1 MDPIASPYRASRE
14 QLAVAIHHNEA
25 LSREGALER
34 LFTYLFSGLVYPQI
48 WEDPVV
54 DMDALCINRRDHVV
68 AIASGGC
75 NVASYLVAQPAQIT
89 AVDLNAAHIALN
101 KMKLAAI
108 QHVPSHGSLL
118 RFFGDAAD
126 PRNIAIYEQHVAPHL
141 DATSRAYWEDH
152 SLVRGKRIA
161 QFGKGFYR
169 HGLLGTFIGA
179 IHFLARIHGYDLRR
193 VLEARTMEDQ
203 REAYDRNVAPL
214 FKKPLI
220 KWLAGQ
226 PASLYGLGIPPA
238 QYRTLAGDHKEG
250 MIGAL
255 RARVEKLAYGF
266 PLADNYFAWQA
277 FGRSYS
283 KNPDGPLP
291 PYLQAANFEV
301 VRSNAGRVQVLHTS
315 MTTHLASL
323 PAASA
328 DCFVLLD
335 AQDWMNDADL
345 NALWAQI
352 SRTARPGA
360 RVIFRTAADE
370 PLLPGRLNAE
380 ILDLWRKDEA
390 RSAALHARD
399 RSAIYGGFHL
409 YQLKGTA

>member
-1 MDPIASPYRASRE
+1 MDPITSPYRASRE
-14 QLAVAIHHNEA
+14 QLACAVHHNDA
-25 LSREGALER
+25 LTREGALER
-34 LFTYLFSGLVYPQI
+34 MFTYLFSGLVYPQI

-54 DMDALCINRRDHVV
+54 DMDALCLRRTDHVV

-75 NVASYLVAQPAQIT
+75 NVASYLVAQPASIT

-108 QHVPSHGSLL
+108 QHAPDHSALL

-126 PRNIAIYEQHVAPHL
+126 KRNIEMYEQYIAPHL
-141 DATSRAYWEDH
+141 DAESRTYWEDG
-152 SLVRGKRIA
+152 SLLREKRIA

-169 HGLLGTFIGA
+169 HGLLGCFIGA
-179 IHFLARIHGYDLRR
+179 VHFLARAHGYNLHR
-193 VLEARTMEDQ
+193 VLEARTIEEQ
-203 REAYDRNVAPL
+203 RQAYEIHVAPL
-214 FKKPLI
+214 FDKPVI

-238 QYRTLAGDHKEG
+238 QYRTLARDHEEG

-266 PLADNYFAWQA
+266 PLDDNYFSWQA

-283 KNPDGPLP
+283 KRSEGPLP
-291 PYLQAANFEV
+291 PYLQAANFETIRANAER
-301 VRSNAGRVQVLHTS
+301 VRILHES
-315 MTTHLASL
+315 MTTHLSSL

-335 AQDWMNDADL
+335 AQDWMNDRDL
-345 NALWAQI
+345 NALWTQI
-352 SRTARPGA
+352 SRTAKPGA

-370 PLLPGRLNAE
+370 PLLPGRLHPDT
-380 ILDLWRKDEA
+380 LDLWRKDEA

-409 YQLKGTA
+409 YYLNRVS

>member
-1 MDPIASPYRASRE
+1 MDPIASHYRASRE
-14 QLAVAIHHNEA
+14 QLAVAVHHNEA

-34 LFTYLFSGLVYPQI
+34 LFTYLFSDLVYPQI

-54 DMDALCINRRDHVV
+54 DMDALCINRTDHVV

-108 QHVPSHGSLL
+108 QHVPNHGALL
-118 RFFGDAAD
+118 RFFGDAAND
-126 PRNIAIYEQHVAPHL
+126 RNIETYQQHIAPHL
-141 DATSRAYWEDH
+141 DAASRAYWEDRT
-152 SLVRGKRIA
+152 LFRRQRIT

-179 IHFLARIHGYDLRR
+179 VHFLARAHGYDLRR
-193 VLEARTMEDQ
+193 VLEARNQDEQ
-203 REAYDRNVAPL
+203 RAAYERHVAPL
-214 FKKPLI
+214 FEKPLI

-238 QYRTLAGDHKEG
+238 QYRTLAGDHEEG

-255 RARVEKLAYGF
+255 RQRVEKLAYGF
-266 PLADNYFAWQA
+266 PLTDNYFAWQA

-283 KNPDGPLP
+283 KEPNGP
-291 PYLQAANFEV
+291 A
-301 VRSNAGRVQVLHTS
+301 RVQVLHES
-315 MTTHLASL
+315 MTTHLAAL

-370 PLLPGRLNAE
+370 PLLPGRLNAD
-380 ILDLWRKDEA
+380 ILALWRKDEA

-409 YQLKGTA
+409 YRLKGMGQ

>member
-1 MDPIASPYRASRE
+1 MDPVSNHYSASHE
-14 QLAVAIHHNEA
+14 QLAVAVHHHKP

-54 DMDALCINRRDHVV
+54 DMDALCINKTDHVV

-101 KMKLAAI
+101 KLKLTAL
-108 QHVPSHGSLL
+108 QHVPNHGVLL
-118 RFFGDAAD
+118 RFFAHAADKRNIEIYDQHIARRLDAA
-126 PRNIAIYEQHVAPHL
+126 
-141 DATSRAYWEDH
+141 SRTYWEDH
-152 SLVRGKRIA
+152 SLLRGKRIA
-161 QFGKGFYR
+161 QFSKGFYR

-179 IHFLARIHGYDLRR
+179 LHFMARAHGYDLHR
-193 VLEARTMEDQ
+193 VLEARTMEEQ
-203 REAYDRNVAPL
+203 REAYDRHVAPL
-214 FKKPLI
+214 FNKPLI

-238 QYRTLAGDHKEG
+238 QYRTLAGDHEDG

-255 RARVEKLAYGF
+255 RVRVEKLAYGF

-283 KNPDGPLP
+283 RDPNGPLP
-291 PYLQAANFEV
+291 PYLQASNFNV
-301 VRSNAGRVQVLHTS
+301 VRENAGRVQVLHTS

-335 AQDWMNDADL
+335 AQDWMSDADL

-370 PLLPGRLNAE
+370 PLLPGRLNGD

-409 YQLKGTA
+409 YRLKGAA